1 MRFHPT
7 RGAMSIGESDGGLPP
22 DNLVEGEQAIL
33 DDMIMVIDAIH
44 DPSHG
49 SVLQIGVAPCS
60 PFSVSQ
66 DLMRDTATLASD
78 KGVMMHTHL
87 AEND

>member
-1 MRFHPT
+1 
-7 RGAMSIGESDGGLPP
+7 MSIGESDGGLPP

-44 DPSHG
+44 DLSHG
-49 SVLQIGVAPCS
+49 SIRRVGVAPCS

-66 DLMRDTATLASD
+66 DLMLDA
-78 KGVMMHTHL
+78 
-87 AEND
+87 